1 MTMLGS
7 RAPAERTHP
16 PRPVFRDDCLEGRR
30 VFITGASSGIG
41 RAVAVALSRRGARLV
56 LNGRDEGRLEE
67 TRALLA
73 GEGHALAPGA
83 LADADATAAL
93 VKDAARDGA
102 FDGIFHAAGA
112 FQVLP
117 AKITKQAHLDTM
129 FDGSVFGA
137 YGIARAASAKA
148 VLANGGSIVFMSSI
162 AAEHGSAGL
171 TAYAGAKAAVLG
183 LTRALAQE
191 LAPRLIRVNAI
202 VASTIETE
210 MHERTMENA
219 QMDYVAMNLARHPL
233 GFGKPQAID
242 DAATF
247 LLSDA
252 STWMTGAS
260 VAVDGGY
267 SAG

>member
-1 MTMLGS
+1 MALLGS
-7 RAPAERTHP
+7 RALAERAHP
-16 PRPVFRDDCLEGRR
+16 LRDAFRDDCLVDRR
-30 VFITGASSGIG
+30 VFVTGASSGIG
-41 RAVAVALSRRGARLV
+41 RSVAVALSRRGAQLC
-56 LNGRDEGRLEE
+56 LNGRDAGRLEE
-67 TRALLA
+67 TRSLLA
-73 GEGHALAPGA
+73 GDGHALAPGA
-83 LADADATAAL
+83 LTDAEAAAAL
-93 VKDAARDGA
+93 MKDAARDGA
-102 FDGIFHAAGA
+102 FDGVFHAAGS

-117 AKITKQAHLDTM
+117 AKITKQAHLDT
-129 FDGSVFGA
+129 FYAASVWGA
-137 YGIARAASAKA
+137 HGIARAASARN
-148 VLANGGSIVFMSSI
+148 VLSNGGSVVFMSSI

-183 LTRALAQE
+183 LTRALALE
-191 LAPRLIRVNAI
+191 LAPRLVRVNAV

-233 GFGKPQAID
+233 GFGRPAAID

-252 STWMTGAS
+252 STWITGAS